1 MQEICPTLLPKRPQT
16 GRLMENACLIAAV
29 NGKIPVATHRP
40 ARRPEKQGGG
50 GRSPIHPEK
59 KWPPEGQ
66 KKGA

>member
-1 MQEICPTLLPKRPQT
+1 
-16 GRLMENACLIAAV
+16 MENACLIAVV

-59 KWPPEGQ
+59 KWPHEGQ
-66 KKGA
+66 KQGA